1 MSRLVLYQSNS
12 YSNGTLPAYLDTYL
26 HFLHNSPTLLCG
38 VADARSECTGTVT
51 TEEQSDIS
59 PLSRVLGA
67 AKQAVTFLFSHIGLL
82 ALVSGY
88 CILGGL
94 TFEHLERENELQVEF
109 RAVNEPPRSS
119 SGTVKTSRTFIAS

>member
-1 MSRLVLYQSNS
+1 M
-12 YSNGTLPAYLDTYL
+12 
-26 HFLHNSPTLLCG
+26 C

-59 PLSRVLGA
+59 PLSRCLGA

-109 RAVNEPPRSS
+109 RAVKEPPRSS
-119 SGTVKTSRTFIAS
+119 SGTVKTSRTFVAS